1 MPPKKRKYPEYCYDV
16 VEEVVEEGRG
26 ARTARKRIH
35 YFENKE
41 KVAQYRRENDLDRLE
56 AIQEKKKEE
65 DRKKR
70 EEERK
75 RKAAA
80 AKKKSKPTPK
90 KKKKNKPKA
99 GEPEGEQDLFDFLA
113 AEEKRAEQKELS
125 RWERENRELTEKEKR
140 EKARRIEQKRR
151 IEQGE
156 DDLDDIESIDSE
168 EEQIS
173 EVQFEP
179 EEGEIIIEDRVP
191 SLEDYFRVMEEQRQ
205 VRNGNNINAPTD
217 DIEQEALNMIEAA
230 RHRRE
235 LDGFEEDRVP
245 VGDSIYK
252 PRTREERERDIIRNT
267 AREEIKRERHSNYLI
282 TIVSNAKLKD
292 YTPEEIEVLAAEMQY
307 RVNEQLYLYAP
318 DYIKFLEENDS
329 LDLISRIE
337 IFTKPERQEGRGA
350 NGQLHTHSI
359 FAVTHNTRIHLDY
372 KLINEIMQDVARDMG
387 FSKKKDGGIAKFQVQ
402 IQRASD
408 SAQGE
413 YEYLAEDGVTYE
425 SGDISAYYEQ
435 AEAAIREGS
444 MNREDLLKFKRRKK
458 DVESAQRSVR
468 ELRGQA

>member
-16 VEEVVEEGRG
+16 VEEEVEGGRG
-26 ARTARKRIH
+26 ARTARKRIY

-41 KVAQYRRENDLDRLE
+41 KIAQYRRENDLDRLE

-80 AKKKSKPTPK
+80 KKKSKPAPK
-90 KKKKNKPKA
+90 KNKPKPKPKA
-99 GEPEGEQDLFDFLA
+99 GEPTPEEEVIEFL
-113 AEEKRAEQKELS
+113 EEEEDVQEKNEIARWQKED
-125 RWERENRELTEKEKR
+125 EELARKEKEQI
-140 EKARRIEQKRR
+140 ARRKEQKRR
-151 IEQGE
+151 EQEEE
-156 DDLDDIESIDSE
+156 DDLDDNEIIRFEEPDSPEVTIE
-168 EEQIS
+168 EEN
-173 EVQFEP
+173 
-179 EEGEIIIEDRVP
+179 GP
-191 SLEDYFRVMEEQRQ
+191 SLEDYFRVYEEEREQIR
-205 VRNGNNINAPTD
+205 RGNNTNSGLTLGELGQEIENRIQARRYETE
-217 DIEQEALNMIEAA
+217 IEQEERDQIPL
-230 RHRRE
+230 
-235 LDGFEEDRVP
+235 GQ
-245 VGDSIYK
+245 SIYN
-252 PRTREERERDIIRNT
+252 PREQKRLQV
-267 AREEIKRERHSNYLI
+267 REEIKRERRSNYLI

-307 RVNEQLYLYAP
+307 RVNEKLYLYAP

-372 KLINEIMQDVARDMG
+372 KLINDIMQDVARDMG

-425 SGDISAYYEQ
+425 SGDISSYYEQ